1 MSVLIAIKTIHYLCF
16 FALLCSSAMKNWLL
30 FPSSVSLSQVV
41 RVRRFD
47 KLSGAAAGIIFLT
60 SLAMLFWLA
69 KPTQY
74 YVTQPLFALKISLFV
89 LASSLI
95 VLTKFAFKRAIKE
108 TTSLWQVPRL
118 VKIIF
123 MVDLIGL
130 LVMAS
135 LGYTV
140 AH

>member
-1 MSVLIAIKTIHYLCF
+1 MSALFVIKTIHYLCF
-16 FALLCSSAMKNWLL
+16 IALLYSSAMKNWLL
-30 FPSSVSLSQVV
+30 FQSSASLSQVA

-60 SLAMLFWLA
+60 GLAMLFWLA

-74 YVTQPLFALKISLFV
+74 YIAQPLFALKISIFV

-95 VLTKFAFKRAIKE
+95 VLTKFAFKRAIKAAA
-108 TTSLWQVPRL
+108 SLWQVPRL
-118 VKIIF
+118 VKIIL
-123 MVDLIGL
+123 MLDLIGL